1 MRRLVTVCCLIF
13 VGCSGATD
21 DATSTTS
28 GALTAN
34 ATFVGVVDGDTIN
47 VILDGVE
54 ERVRLIGIDTPE
66 TKKPDSPVE
75 CFGPE
80 AAAYTESL
88 LPDGTSLHLERDV
101 EARDQYGR
109 LLAYVYLADSGLF
122 VNLEIVR
129 QGYANTLTIPPNV
142 AHADDFVEAARAAE
156 ASNLGLW
163 AGCAG

>member
-1 MRRLVTVCCLIF
+1 MRRLVTTCCLILL
-13 VGCSGATD
+13 GCSGAAD
-21 DATSTTS
+21 DAASTTS
-28 GALTAN
+28 GVLTAN
-34 ATFVGVVDGDTIN
+34 ATLVGVVDGDTID
-47 VILDGVE
+47 VTVDGVD

-80 AAAYTESL
+80 ATSFTESL
-88 LPDGTSLHLERDV
+88 LPEGTSLHLERDV

-109 LLAYVYLADSGLF
+109 LLAYAYVAGSGLF

-129 QGYANTLTIPPNV
+129 HGYATTLTIPPNV

>member
-1 MRRLVTVCCLIF
+1 MCCLLL
-13 VGCSGATD
+13 VGCSGAANE
-21 DATSTTS
+21 ATPTTS
-28 GALTAN
+28 GVLTTN
-34 ATFVGVVDGDTIN
+34 ATLVGVVDGDTID
-47 VILDGVE
+47 VTVDGTE

-80 AAAYTESL
+80 AAAFTESM
-88 LPDGTSLHLERDV
+88 LPDGTRLHLERDV
-101 EARDQYGR
+101 EGRDQYGR
-109 LLAYVYLADSGLF
+109 LLAYVFIADSGLF

-129 QGYANTLTIPPNV
+129 HGYANTLTIPPNV
-142 AHADDFVEAARAAE
+142 AYADDFVEAARAAE